1 MAHRG
6 NLNRNCASM
15 KEYNHKASLHQ
26 VLGTA
31 YQVVNPAV
39 MGIYG
44 Q

>member
-1 MAHRG
+1 MDAACQLHR
-6 NLNRNCASM
+6 NYASM
-15 KEYNHKASLHQ
+15 KECNDKASLHRS
-26 VLGTA
+26 LGTA